1 MTGPFNKIGAI
12 AAVSGAQIRTGL
24 GFRNV
29 FAPDGTRLSHSQIGD
44 FRGARRRAP
53 GVYDVNGPDAVF
65 PQGRLQAQSFNITN
79 LGLQFEPGRP
89 KALLILFDDA
99 QSNGAGATAGGRS
112 SDAGATATLYNTR
125 NPLPNMLCFN
135 GGIRPLAA
143 SPGGST
149 ALATVLSPASI
160 ASVVPAADA
169 INPLLQRDTPI
180 YSAMLAV
187 ADALRGTDHAV
198 FGLSDAIGSTSLS
211 ERLIGFTGSRAA
223 GTVSISGT
231 TATITVASG
240 SLSADNLILIGAG
253 LAANTTITTT
263 PAPTGTGTFSVQV
276 TPSQSVS
283 SVAFTTQDQKPQQYK
298 NMIAALD
305 AAATWARAN
314 GYTPMLPFV
323 TFIGGEA
330 EGDAQLVANG
340 INSLKTLRTVAN
352 EFAARLYAGTVNAGQ
367 IPWIINA
374 VVASPRYLINQDPP
388 ANTGNNS
395 PSLENMGLVSN
406 MALAAVAMVQ
416 GVDATGAAYDTKSIA
431 IPAYHLPADPD
442 GRVHFGNDSIGH
454 VLRGQDIGAAMVALG
469 AGQNPIWPQ
478 ILRAKRTKGSLSVAV
493 TFSEPCEFDGGQ
505 LVSNPGQ
512 YGFSYGGG
520 GSFVAITGFDWAGN
534 VLTLTL
540 ASEPTGAEALHY
552 ACDNAE
558 LFTEAT
564 SRNSPFGLA
573 SLGPASG
580 GWPFDVPVYGLGN
593 QRGQRGNVRAAQ
605 VYAWSVQTG
614 RPLHRYAVQQKVA
627 VDVDAGAGNVLA
639 MHSVAGVTPAFLMD
653 LGDPACLPP
662 SSQTLTDLSAGAA
675 AYWLGV
681 DGTTANDPTYVP
693 AAAGIPAWARFD
705 GTPGV
710 KSGKVILPQGTPAF
724 LADLHKAGGAA
735 VITVAFFVP
744 SYTTFPTI
752 QYLLANCSNEVG
764 GGAGVAVRV
773 GTTGQPGIN
782 IRGAGGSSVLSVN
795 LPGTAKVVPGWNV
808 ISIGWQAGASGW
820 AWDSNASKFVGT
832 LNTFAATYTSPSS
845 GAAEAAPV
853 IGANFKAAVA
863 NMDTLVSG
871 AGIGGLWVAPYSSA
885 TDALPIF
892 RSACARFGL
901 PIGALDIPTGRIA

>member
-1 MTGPFNKIGAI
+1 MTGPFNKIGAY
-12 AAVSGAQIRTGL
+12 AAVSGAQIRTDL

-44 FRGARRRAP
+44 VKGARRRAP
-53 GVYDVNGPDAVF
+53 GVYDVIGPDAVF
-65 PQGRLQAQSFNITN
+65 PQGRLQAQSFNIAN

-89 KALLILFDDA
+89 KALLILFDDG

-187 ADALRGTDHAV
+187 ADALRGTNHAV

-223 GTVSISGT
+223 GTVSINGA

-240 SLSADNLILIGAG
+240 SLSAENLILIGAG
-253 LAANTTITTT
+253 IAANTTITTV

-298 NMIAALD
+298 NMISALD

-323 TFIGGEA
+323 TFMGGEA
-330 EGDAQLVANG
+330 EGDAQSKANG
-340 INSLKTLRTVAN
+340 INSLRTLRTVAN
-352 EFAARLYAGTVNAGQ
+352 EFAARIYSGTVNAGQ

-388 ANTGNNS
+388 SNVSNNS
-395 PSLENMGLVSN
+395 PSLANMGLVN
-406 MALAAVAMVQ
+406 NMTLAAAAMALE
-416 GVDATGAAYDTKSIA
+416 VDATGAAYDTKSIA
-431 IPAYHLPADPD
+431 VPAYYLPADAD

-454 VLRGQDIGAAMVALG
+454 VLRGEYIGATMVALG
-469 AGQNPIWPQ
+469 NGQEARWPQ
-478 ILRAKRTKGSLSVAV
+478 IVRAQRTKGSLSVTV
-493 TFSEPCEFDGGQ
+493 TFSEACEFDGGQ
-505 LVSNPGQ
+505 IVSNPGQ
-512 YGFSYGGG
+512 NGFRYRDSIGTI
-520 GSFVAITGFDWAGN
+520 AITAFAWAGAT
-534 VLTLTL
+534 LTLTL
-540 ASEPTGAEALHY
+540 ASEPVGAETLSY
-552 ACDNAE
+552 ACDNAT

-573 SLGPASG
+573 SLGPSSG

-593 QRGQRGNVRAAQ
+593 QAGQRGNVRAVQ
-605 VYAWSVQTG
+605 VYGWSVQSA
-614 RPLHRYAVQQKVA
+614 RPLHRYACQFKGL
-627 VDVDAGAGNVLA
+627 VDVDAGTGSALA
-639 MHSVAGVTPAFLMD
+639 MHTTAGVTPAFLLDM
-653 LGDPACLPP
+653 GDVASWPAPVSGVP
-662 SSQTLTDLSAGAA
+662 NQTLTDLSASAA

-681 DGTTANDPTYVP
+681 DGTTANDPTYVA

-820 AWDSNASKFVGT
+820 AWDSNSSKFVAAV
-832 LNTFAATYTSPSS
+832 NTFAATYTSPSS

-853 IGANFKAAVA
+853 IGANYKGAVV

-871 AGIGGLWVAPYSSA
+871 AGIGGVWVDPYSSA

-901 PIGALDIPTGRIA
+901 AVGPLEI